1 MRCSARNLKSIGRKT
16 TKTGGSDPT
25 FSAFGCPKS
34 SWGRSRPLQHFD
46 NVVRL
51 IHSITFR
58 EQAEI
63 WLEQMKNRKW
73 KPVAPSTLTA
83 WACCLENWLNP
94 HIGHMPLENIRNL
107 ALKNLG
113 ITMVEGGLGE

>member
-1 MRCSARNLKSIGRKT
+1 MLGAKPQKHRPQNYQNGRER
-16 TKTGGSDPT
+16 PH
-25 FSAFGCPKS
+25 FFGFRLPKKFL
-34 SWGRSRPLQHFD
+34 GRSRPLQHFD